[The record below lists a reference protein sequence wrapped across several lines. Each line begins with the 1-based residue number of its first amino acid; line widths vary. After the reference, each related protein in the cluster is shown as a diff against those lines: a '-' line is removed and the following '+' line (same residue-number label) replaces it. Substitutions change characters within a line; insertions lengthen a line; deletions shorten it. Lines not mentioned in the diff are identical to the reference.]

1 MRVGIVR
8 SDIGKVYLSDVENRS
23 QRCFSSEPAGQS
35 RNFAKP
41 TAAQLTA
48 VLAAKAILSAKG
60 DNASATSNT
69 TSANNVLRIRASA
82 TAAYT
87 VITVT
92 SNAALAKAALVA
104 ELNAALVNAGLP
116 IVATLLTGGDAN
128 KVQFDTVAPN
138 AGPTAKLQIDTT
150 ANGSTLNAALHSTW
164 AGSPPNLSGMAL
176 ATLVAAVYPSA
187 TTINVA
193 SATIVALST
202 FSSMQA
208 AAQLALVTAVQ
219 DAVAPALVETGPALL
234 SFAYG
239 VLSKLRSTGFQPGG
253 ARIGL
258 PAGVAAAIVANDGS
272 TVFTL

>member
-35 RNFAKP
+35 RNFVKP
-41 TAAQLTA
+41 TDAALLA
-48 VLAAKAILSAKG
+48 VLNSKAVLSAKG

-69 TSANNVLRIRASA
+69 TGGNNVLRIRTSA

-92 SNAALAKAALVA
+92 SNAALSKAQLVA
-104 ELNAALVNAGLP
+104 EVNAGLLNAGLL
-116 IVATLLTGGDAN
+116 VTATLLTGADAN

-138 AGPTAKLQIDTT
+138 SGPSAALQIDTT

-164 AGSPPNLSGMAL
+164 AAGPPNLAGL
-176 ATLVAAVYPSA
+176 PVASLKSAVYPTG

-193 SATIVALST
+193 SATITSLST
-202 FSSMQA
+202 FASMQA
-208 AAQLALVTAVQ
+208 AAQTALVTAVQ
-219 DAVAPALVETGPALL
+219 DAVAPALVETGPVLL
-234 SFAYG
+234 SFVYG
-239 VLSKLRSTGFQPGG
+239 VLSKLRSTAFQPGG